1 MHNFRRQV
9 LFNGYCASDVLVMAV
24 AFSIAFFLSA
34 QRTSLNFEEFLSV
47 RIKLTNLLLFLGF
60 AAAWYLIFSWHGL
73 YRSRRIGQIKAE
85 WWEVTKSVTLATLL
99 LSTIAFLAH
108 LSAINRTFLAAFFIA
123 SLTST
128 LFMRTALRFMLVGA
142 RRKGRNLRNIVI
154 VGCGRR
160 GASLGKEIRKRPE
173 LGYLI
178 LGYIDDI
185 PAPQN
190 PLHGQP
196 EKLLGS
202 LDSFEK
208 ILETFE
214 VDEVFIAL
222 PVVSYFE
229 TIAKIIAA
237 CETLGLVVR
246 IPAELFALR
255 LAKADVDYLDETAI
269 LTLHTGTPASLDL
282 ALKRAIDVVC
292 SAVALALLSP
302 LLTVIA
308 GAIKLD
314 SKAPVFFLQERV
326 GHRRKKFLLV
336 KFRTM
341 GLGAETRLKDL
352 EQYNE
357 VNGAAF
363 KMRDDPRVTRVGG
376 LLRKFSLDELPQFI
390 NVLKGDMSLVG
401 PRPLPVRD
409 VERFDAKWQKRRF
422 SVKPGITCLW
432 QANGRHEISFEHW
445 MEMDLQYIDHWSL
458 KLDFEIMLKTIPM
471 VLRGTGAS

>member
-9 LFNGYCASDVLVMAV
+9 LFNGYCASDVLVMVV
-24 AFSIAFFLSA
+24 AFFIAFFLSA
-34 QRTSLNFEEFLSV
+34 QRMSLNFEEFLSV

-85 WWEVTKSVTLATLL
+85 WWEVTKSVTLGTLL

-282 ALKRAIDVVC
+282 ALKRAIDVAC

-308 GAIKLD
+308 VAIKLD
-314 SKAPVFFLQERV
+314 SKGPVFFLQERV
-326 GHRRKKFLLV
+326 GLGRKKFLLV

-341 GLGAETRLKDL
+341 GSGAEARLKDL

-363 KMRDDPRVTRVGG
+363 KMKDDPRVTRVGG
-376 LLRKFSLDELPQFI
+376 LLRKFSLDELPQLI
-390 NVLKGDMSLVG
+390 NVLKGGMSLVG